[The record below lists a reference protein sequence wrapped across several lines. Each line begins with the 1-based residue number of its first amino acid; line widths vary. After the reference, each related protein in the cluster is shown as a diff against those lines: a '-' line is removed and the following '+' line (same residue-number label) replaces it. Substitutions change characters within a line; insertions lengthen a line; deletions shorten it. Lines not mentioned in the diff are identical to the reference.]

1 MTAPHL
7 KGSVL
12 LPLVCLLV
20 LVGVGAEAAKAPPGA
35 TGKPIPKLV
44 VVDRAVSAL
53 MVRWKVPG
61 VSVGVVKDGRLVY
74 ARGFGY
80 ADREAGVRV
89 QPGSRFRIA
98 SVSKPVTA
106 VAVMKLL
113 QDGTLDSIDRKV
125 FGPTGI
131 LNDPIYAD
139 ILDPR
144 VTGVT
149 VRDLLQHTAGWDSGQ
164 GYDPQYDLVNIAR
177 TMATPPPADSVN
189 VIRYMLKN
197 RKLDADPGKEYH
209 YSNFGYNVLGRVIE
223 KLTGLRY
230 ETYVR
235 KQILDPVGA
244 KTMRIGGDLPRDRT
258 VDEVSYYETA
268 DWPLVASTYGT
279 GEMVTNSYGGY
290 HLCTLDAHGGW
301 LATSTDLLRFMT
313 AVDGFATKPDIL
325 DAARIEL
332 MTTPS
337 AKFES
342 NYALGWVVRPDG
354 TWLHAGAL
362 TTGVYSMLVRQ
373 ADGVE
378 WAILCNRLPIE
389 SQDPLPS
396 LETFQ
401 NEVFRT
407 LSFSLAEVKSW
418 PAHDLFS
425 P

>member
-20 LVGVGAEAAKAPPGA
+20 LVGAGAEAAKAPPRA
-35 TGKPIPKLV
+35 TGKPVQKLA

-80 ADREAGVRV
+80 GDREAGVRV
-89 QPGSRFRIA
+89 QPGSRFRI
-98 SVSKPVTA
+98 
-106 VAVMKLL
+106 
-113 QDGTLDSIDRKV
+113 DGTLDSIDRKV

-144 VTGVT
+144 VTGIT
-149 VRDLLQHTAGWDSGQ
+149 VRDLLQHTGGWDSGQ

-177 TMATPPPADSVN
+177 TMAMPPPANSVN

-230 ETYVR
+230 ETYAQ
-235 KQILDPVGA
+235 KQILDPVGVR
-244 KTMRIGGDLPRDRT
+244 TMRIGGDLPRDRA
-258 VDEVSYYETA
+258 VDEVRYYEAA

-279 GEMVTNSYGGY
+279 GEMVANSYGGY
-290 HLCTLDAHGGW
+290 HLRTLDAHGGW

-325 DAARIEL
+325 DAARVEL

-362 TTGVYSMLVRQ
+362 TTGIYSMLVRQ

-396 LETFQ
+396 L
-401 NEVFRT
+401 
-407 LSFSLAEVKSW
+407 SFSLAEVKSW
-418 PAHDLFS
+418 PAHELFS